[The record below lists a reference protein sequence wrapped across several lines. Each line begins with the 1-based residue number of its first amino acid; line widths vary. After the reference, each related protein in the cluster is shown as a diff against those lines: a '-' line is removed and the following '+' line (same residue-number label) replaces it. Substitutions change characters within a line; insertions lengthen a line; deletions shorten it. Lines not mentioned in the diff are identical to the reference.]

1 VSADGSAFKEAAAKP
16 AARPAPSANVANVDK
31 PSPPATEDDLIAEES
46 SGLPIPKRRTMSEG
60 SKTPFRRE
68 LNANVPLDLSAVLG
82 FYRRELSR
90 LNWKEESNGAVVAP
104 DNAKLAFSS
113 SEGTA
118 ALTLGRKNGETS
130 VNLVTRYPDAAAKA
144 GIIAKPGQSKL
155 LVSNPGDVEATVTIN
170 RQTVKVAAG
179 AGMKGP
185 DGAIIDLP
193 PGKYKVS
200 AKLPG
205 KPASEDE
212 IEVGA
217 NQTWGILVGP
227 GGVLPMQVY

>member
-1 VSADGSAFKEAAAKP
+1 
-16 AARPAPSANVANVDK
+16 
-31 PSPPATEDDLIAEES
+31 
-46 SGLPIPKRRTMSEG
+46 
-60 SKTPFRRE
+60 
-68 LNANVPLDLSAVLG
+68 
-82 FYRRELSR
+82 
-90 LNWKEESNGAVVAP
+90 
-104 DNAKLAFSS
+104 
-113 SEGTA
+113 
-118 ALTLGRKNGETS
+118 
-130 VNLVTRYPDAAAKA
+130 
-144 GIIAKPGQSKL
+144 
-155 LVSNPGDVEATVTIN
+155 VSNPGDVEATVTIN